1 MDDQTVKDSRTLV
14 PRADGANICRLRTD
28 RKVRLRSFVCELPC
42 HLHLDEGAGFK
53 RFRSLSD
60 HLGSIDPDVKSV
72 LFKNYSE
79 HGAVHRENPR
89 LHDLVLV
96 LDELLVRLPRYLQP
110 SDLNVLPADIKAA
123 ARSPPSCTRS

>member
-1 MDDQTVKDSRTLV
+1 MNSPAISTWKNGGD
-14 PRADGANICRLRTD
+14 
-28 RKVRLRSFVCELPC
+28 
-42 HLHLDEGAGFK
+42 FK

-72 LFKNYSE
+72 LFKNYPE

-96 LDELLVRLPRYLQP
+96 LDELLVRLARHLQP
-110 SDLNVLPADIKAA
+110 SDLIGHLLTSRQLL